1 MRLLREFVQIKMK
14 VHVLLLVDISLN
26 PFTVRV
32 STCKLIVKKVR
43 ICGVSHI
50 LHFADCRGTLI
61 GHKPE

>member
-1 MRLLREFVQIKMK
+1 MKIHAYLFVDM
-14 VHVLLLVDISLN
+14 SLN

-32 STCKLIVKKVR
+32 STCKSFVEKVR

-61 GHKPE
+61 GHKSE